1 MEIENKKALLE
12 LIKECDDVEYLRQMA
27 KTAEA
32 IADAIENFKKAK
44 TIMNLVEGNK
54 TKLSFTSK
62 SEGREYVPKI
72 NIDDVPGHNFNDKDS
87 PGYTPLKI

>member
-1 MEIENKKALLE
+1 MEIEKKKALLE
-12 LIKECDDVEYLRQMA
+12 LIKECDDIEYLRQMA

-44 TIMNLVEGNK
+44 SIMNLVEGNK

-62 SEGREYVPKI
+62 SGCGKYVSKV
-72 NIDDVPGHNFNDKDS
+72 NIDDVPGHSFDYK
-87 PGYTPLKI
+87 